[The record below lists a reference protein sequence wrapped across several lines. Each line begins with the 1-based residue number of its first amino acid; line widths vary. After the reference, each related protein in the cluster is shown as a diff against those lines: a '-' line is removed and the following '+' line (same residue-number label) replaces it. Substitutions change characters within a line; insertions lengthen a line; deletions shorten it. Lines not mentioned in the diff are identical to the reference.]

1 MANNN
6 SLDDFEIQGFHEPYV
21 KSCRWGQG
29 GGGPFGFKME
39 MVLNVDRRLK
49 PLI

>member
-6 SLDDFEIQGFHEPYV
+6 SLDDFEIQGFTNHM
-21 KSCRWGQG
+21 SSHAG
-29 GGGPFGFKME
+29 GGRGGPFGFKME